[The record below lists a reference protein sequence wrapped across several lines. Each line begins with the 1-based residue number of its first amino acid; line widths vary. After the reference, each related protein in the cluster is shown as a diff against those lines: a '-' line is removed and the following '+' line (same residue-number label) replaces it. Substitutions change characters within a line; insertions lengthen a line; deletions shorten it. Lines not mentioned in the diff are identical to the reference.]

1 MTIHEFVNSRQL
13 VPCYPF
19 KSSEIPPKMFPK
31 THCDFY
37 MSVDAD
43 VLVVINRKTGSV
55 AASAAGL
62 CFWTTIN
69 EELSRGQLKVLAK
82 RMPGQ
87 RSE

>member
-1 MTIHEFVNSRQL
+1 
-13 VPCYPF
+13 
-19 KSSEIPPKMFPK
+19 
-31 THCDFY
+31 